1 MEEKNNSVEEK
12 SKDTKDVSNS
22 SSGGGGSYSPPSETE
37 TKTPQ
42 ENSNYND
49 FPDYNDVVTNDNQLV
64 YNVNNE
70 CKLIIKHEGENVN
83 GFEFYYDFQ
92 NKSNADAMYSQ
103 VLEKYQ
109 DIEGFDKILQSDR
122 YLKVVFN
129 EDYYG
134 NQSLSSFKEVYSNY
148 YNQV

>member
-1 MEEKNNSVEEK
+1 MLCIVE
-12 SKDTKDVSNS
+12 
-22 SSGGGGSYSPPSETE
+22 
-37 TKTPQ
+37 
-42 ENSNYND
+42 
-49 FPDYNDVVTNDNQLV
+49 
-64 YNVNNE
+64 
-70 CKLIIKHEGENVN
+70 
-83 GFEFYYDFQ
+83 
-92 NKSNADAMYSQ
+92 
-103 VLEKYQ
+103 YQ